1 MTVLV
6 VSNQKGGVGK
16 TTTAI
21 SLGAALVGTGQRVLI
36 VDLDPQANATSGLG
50 VGKEPPNPIYGVL
63 LKEQPLTDSIA
74 STALDRLDLLAS
86 GPDMAGAEVELVPML
101 AREYRL
107 RQALRGTSAYDTVI
121 IDCPPSLGLLTIN
134 ALTAGDAV
142 LIPVQCEYYA
152 LEGLAQLLKTIAAV
166 HDRLNDRL
174 EVLGIVLTMEDRR
187 NRLSLQVI
195 DEVRR
200 HFPTLVTRARI
211 PRTARL
217 AGRTSIPAVIRGDGS
232 DRLELALVENL
243 QRADLNAI
251 EAARAYKLLMET
263 YELTQEQLAER
274 LGKSR
279 SAVANTLRT
288 LSAPQPLQDA
298 VVDGRIGEG
307 HLRALLPLPLSD
319 ALHAL
324 ATVVSKS
331 LSVRETEALVRK
343 MVHPTRRGRSRA
355 RVRGGDPELA
365 HVVAELRTAL
375 GTKVEIM
382 RGRRGGRIAIQFY
395 SDDDFERLYEL
406 LVRAGKG

>member
-1 MTVLV
+1 MARTGLGRGLDVLLGQPALAPLPIPTAATEIPLDKVTPNRRQPRTQFDPEALSELAASIRQHGVLQPIV
-6 VSNQKGGVGK
+6 VSREGD
-16 TTTAI
+16 AYELI
-21 SLGAALVGTGQRVLI
+21 AGQRRVL
-36 VDLDPQANATSGLG
+36 A
-50 VGKEPPNPIYGVL
+50 
-63 LKEQPLTDSIA
+63 
-74 STALDRLDLLAS
+74 
-86 GPDMAGAEVELVPML
+86 
-101 AREYRL
+101 
-107 RQALRGTSAYDTVI
+107 
-121 IDCPPSLGLLTIN
+121 
-134 ALTAGDAV
+134 
-142 LIPVQCEYYA
+142 
-152 LEGLAQLLKTIAAV
+152 
-166 HDRLNDRL
+166 
-174 EVLGIVLTMEDRR
+174 
-187 NRLSLQVI
+187 
-195 DEVRR
+195 
-200 HFPTLVTRARI
+200 
-211 PRTARL
+211 ARL
-217 AGRTSIPAVIRGDGS
+217 AGRTTIPAVVRDDVD

-243 QRADLNAI
+243 QRTDLNAI

-365 HVVAELRTAL
+365 PVAAELRTAL

-406 LVRAGKG
+406 LVRAGKV